1 METYWRWMA
10 KATCRVRR
18 VLAREDGQG
27 TTEYAI
33 LVGVLV
39 VIAIIAITVFRPKLQ
54 VGRRAGA
61 AIRADAFDE
70 RGQGTV
76 EFALVTAAFLA
87 AVVAL
92 GALWRSL
99 EAGMFVDHA
108 LMSASHHI
116 QMTMPG
122 SVADVFL
129 Y

>member
-54 VGRRAGA
+54 ELWD